1 MAGKVSFNGN
11 KGRMKAIF
19 ITRSDIS
26 WYSKNAN
33 VYQKPYQLSRE
44 YGLTLCVSQKCR
56 VPDEISSRV
65 SRIIR
70 FKNVFEFLSLN
81 RTIRRIEE
89 QNNSSALIF
98 TGFDFPCMWV
108 GWRLKRK
115 TGAKWTVFC
124 WDPPSLSHRD
134 RFPLLRQIIDLV
146 FRWFLRRC
154 DRIVLNIHP
163 GLLDEIGYK
172 PREGQLECR
181 MQDAFDGLDPA
192 PIANPDSFEHDFGV
206 LSNWTEAKG
215 AELMAEVM
223 RQMPDK
229 TCLWIGDPPQSK
241 NQTTEQSSI
250 SFAGR
255 LGQEEAFE
263 KLRKCRVLVA
273 PYLNVPSL
281 KWNYVLKLFEYL
293 KLGRPI
299 LASDNPGNAAVAQK
313 YPGRIIL
320 FQSGLAEDFVR
331 KARTVL

>member
-1 MAGKVSFNGN
+1 
-11 KGRMKAIF
+11 MKDRAIF

-26 WYSKNAN
+26 WYSRNAN
-33 VYQKPYQLSRE
+33 VYQKPYRLSRE
-44 YGLTLCVSQKCR
+44 YDLTLWVNNACR
-56 VPDEISSRV
+56 VPGEIASKCQVR
-65 SRIIR
+65 R
-70 FKNVFEFLSLN
+70 FSVLN
-81 RTIRRIEE
+81 DVLECEKTS
-89 QNNSSALIF
+89 QPKFTIF
-98 TGFDFPCMWV
+98 TGFDFPCMWLALK
-108 GWRLKRK
+108 LKRLS
-115 TGAKWTVFC
+115 GMKWTVFC

-134 RFPLLRQIIDLV
+134 RFPLLRWIIDLV

-154 DRIVLNIHP
+154 DKLVLNIHP

-181 MQDAFDGLDPA
+181 MQDAFDGLVPA
-192 PIANPDSFEHDFGV
+192 PIADLDSFDYDFGV
-206 LSNWTEAKG
+206 LSNWTVAKG

-229 TCLWIGDPPQSK
+229 TCLWIGDPP
-241 NQTTEQSSI
+241 NPNIQTAERSNI

-255 LGQEEAFE
+255 LNQEEAFE

-299 LASDNPGNAAVAQK
+299 LASDNPGNSAVAAK
-313 YPGRIIL
+313 FPERIAL
-320 FQSGLAEDFVR
+320 FKSGDPQDFI
-331 KARTVL
+331 AQAQNF

>member
-1 MAGKVSFNGN
+1 
-11 KGRMKAIF
+11 MKDRAIF
-19 ITRSDIS
+19 ITRSDIG

-33 VYQKPYQLSRE
+33 VYQKPYRLSRE
-44 YGLTLCVSQKCR
+44 YDLTLWVNNACH
-56 VPDEISSRV
+56 VPDEIASKCRV
-65 SRIIR
+65 RR
-70 FKNVFEFLSLN
+70 FAVLGDVLDCEKTSQLKFS
-81 RTIRRIEE
+81 
-89 QNNSSALIF
+89 IF

-108 GWRLKRK
+108 ALKLKRL
-115 TGAKWTVFC
+115 TGMKWTVFC

-134 RFPLLRQIIDLV
+134 RFPLLRWMIDLV

-154 DRIVLNIHP
+154 DRLVLNIHP

-172 PREGQLECR
+172 PRVGQLECR
-181 MQDAFDGLDPA
+181 MQDAFEGLTPA
-192 PIANPDSFEHDFGV
+192 PIADSDSFEYDFGV
-206 LSNWTEAKG
+206 LCNWKAAKG

-223 RQMPDK
+223 RRMPGK
-229 TCLWIGDPPQSK
+229 TCLWIGDPP
-241 NQTTEQSSI
+241 NQKIQTAKHSNI

-255 LGQEEAFE
+255 LNQEEAFE

-299 LASDNPGNAAVAQK
+299 LASDNPGNAAVALK

>member
-1 MAGKVSFNGN
+1 
-11 KGRMKAIF
+11 MKDRAIF
-19 ITRSDIS
+19 ITRSDIG

-33 VYQKPYQLSRE
+33 VYQKPYRLSRE
-44 YGLTLCVSQKCR
+44 YDLTLWVNNACHVPGEIASKCR
-56 VPDEISSRV
+56 VR
-65 SRIIR
+65 R
-70 FKNVFEFLSLN
+70 FAVLGDVLDSEKTSQLKFS
-81 RTIRRIEE
+81 
-89 QNNSSALIF
+89 IF
-98 TGFDFPCMWV
+98 TGFDFPCMWLALK
-108 GWRLKRK
+108 LKRL
-115 TGAKWTVFC
+115 TGMKWTVFC

-134 RFPLLRQIIDLV
+134 RFPLLRWIIDLV
-146 FRWFLRRC
+146 FRCFLRRC
-154 DRIVLNIHP
+154 DRLVLNIHP

-172 PREGQLECR
+172 PRVGQLECR
-181 MQDAFDGLDPA
+181 MQDAFEGLTPA
-192 PIANPDSFEHDFGV
+192 PIADSDSFEYDFGV
-206 LSNWTEAKG
+206 LSNWMVEKG

-223 RQMPDK
+223 RRMPDK
-229 TCLWIGDPPQSK
+229 TCLWIGDPPNPK
-241 NQTTEQSSI
+241 IQTAKHSNI

-255 LGQEEAFE
+255 LNQEEAFE

-299 LASDNPGNAAVAQK
+299 LASDNPGNAAVAHK

>member
-1 MAGKVSFNGN
+1 
-11 KGRMKAIF
+11 MKDRAIF
-19 ITRSDIS
+19 ITRSDIG

-33 VYQKPYQLSRE
+33 VYQKPYCLSRE
-44 YGLTLCVSQKCR
+44 YDLTLWVNNACH
-56 VPDEISSRV
+56 VPDEIASKCRV
-65 SRIIR
+65 RR
-70 FKNVFEFLSLN
+70 FAVLGDVLDCEKTSQLKFS
-81 RTIRRIEE
+81 
-89 QNNSSALIF
+89 IF
-98 TGFDFPCMWV
+98 TGFDFPCMWLALK
-108 GWRLKRK
+108 LKRL
-115 TGAKWTVFC
+115 TGMKWTVFC

-134 RFPLLRQIIDLV
+134 RFPLLRWMIDLV

-154 DRIVLNIHP
+154 DRLVLNIHP

-172 PREGQLECR
+172 PRVGQLECR
-181 MQDAFDGLDPA
+181 MQDAFEGLTPA
-192 PIANPDSFEHDFGV
+192 PIADSDSFEYDFGV
-206 LSNWTEAKG
+206 LCNWKAAKG

-223 RQMPDK
+223 RRMPGK
-229 TCLWIGDPPQSK
+229 TCLWIGDPP
-241 NQTTEQSSI
+241 NQKIQTAKHSNI

-255 LGQEEAFE
+255 LNQEEAFE

-299 LASDNPGNAAVAQK
+299 LASDNPGNAAVALK

>member
-1 MAGKVSFNGN
+1 
-11 KGRMKAIF
+11 MKDRAIF
-19 ITRSDIS
+19 ITRSDIG

-33 VYQKPYQLSRE
+33 VYQKPYRLSRE
-44 YGLTLCVSQKCR
+44 YDLTLCVNQKCS
-56 VPDEISSRV
+56 VPDEISSKV
-65 SRIIR
+65 SRIVR
-70 FKNVFEFLSLN
+70 FKNIFDFLFLH
-81 RTIRRIEE
+81 RTIRPIDKP
-89 QNNSSALIF
+89 NNSPALIF

-108 GWRLKRK
+108 GWRLKRE

-134 RFPLLRQIIDLV
+134 RFPLLRWMIDFV

-172 PREGQLECR
+172 PRVGQLECR
-181 MQDAFDGLDPA
+181 MQDAFEGLTPA
-192 PIANPDSFEHDFGV
+192 PIADSDSFEYDFGV
-206 LSNWTEAKG
+206 LCNWKAAKG

-223 RQMPDK
+223 RRMPGK
-229 TCLWIGDPPQSK
+229 TCLWIGDPP
-241 NQTTEQSSI
+241 NQKIQTAKHLNI

-255 LGQEEAFE
+255 LNQEEAFE
-263 KLRKCRVLVA
+263 KLRKCRVLVV

-299 LASDNPGNAAVAQK
+299 LASDNPGNAAVALK

>member
-1 MAGKVSFNGN
+1 
-11 KGRMKAIF
+11 MKDRAIF

-33 VYQKPYQLSRE
+33 VYQKPYRLSRE
-44 YGLTLCVSQKCR
+44 YDLTLWVNNACR
-56 VPDEISSRV
+56 VPGEIASKCLVR
-65 SRIIR
+65 R
-70 FKNVFEFLSLN
+70 FAVLDDVFEN
-81 RTIRRIEE
+81 EK
-89 QNNSSALIF
+89 SSQAEFVIF
-98 TGFDFPCMWV
+98 TGFDFPCMWLALK
-108 GWRLKRK
+108 LKRV
-115 TGAKWTVFC
+115 TGMKWTVFC

-134 RFPLLRQIIDLV
+134 RFPLLRWIIDLV

-172 PREGQLECR
+172 PLEGQLECR

-229 TCLWIGDPPQSK
+229 TCLWIGDPPNPNNRAIERS
-241 NQTTEQSSI
+241 NI

-255 LGQEEAFE
+255 LNQEEAFG
-263 KLRKCRVLVA
+263 KLKRCRILVA

-293 KLGRPI
+293 ELGRPI
-299 LASDNPGNAAVAQK
+299 LASDNPGNAELAK
-313 YPGRIIL
+313 RFPGRITL
-320 FQSGLAEDFVR
+320 FRSGDVVDFLKRCAE
-331 KARTVL
+331 

>member
-1 MAGKVSFNGN
+1 
-11 KGRMKAIF
+11 MKDRAIF

-33 VYQKPYQLSRE
+33 VYQKPYRLSRE
-44 YGLTLCVSQKCR
+44 YDLTLWVNNVCHVPGEIASTCR
-56 VPDEISSRV
+56 VR
-65 SRIIR
+65 R
-70 FKNVFEFLSLN
+70 FAVLGDVLDCETTSQLKFS
-81 RTIRRIEE
+81 
-89 QNNSSALIF
+89 IF
-98 TGFDFPCMWV
+98 TGFDFPCMWLALK
-108 GWRLKRK
+108 LKRL
-115 TGAKWTVFC
+115 TGMKWTVFC

-134 RFPLLRQIIDLV
+134 RFPLLRWMIDFV

-154 DRIVLNIHP
+154 DRLVLNIHP

-172 PREGQLECR
+172 PRVGQLECR
-181 MQDAFDGLDPA
+181 MQDVFEGLAPA
-192 PIANPDSFEHDFGV
+192 PIADSDSFEYDFGV
-206 LSNWTEAKG
+206 LSNWTVVKG
-215 AELMAEVM
+215 AGVMAEVM
-223 RQMPDK
+223 RRMPDK
-229 TCLWIGDPPQSK
+229 TCLWIGDPPNPK
-241 NQTTEQSSI
+241 IQTAKHSNI

-255 LGQEEAFE
+255 LNQEDAFE
-263 KLRKCRVLVA
+263 RLRKCRVLVA

-293 KLGRPI
+293 TLGRPI